1 MDALLARMKP
11 HVARCSSLVTQDS
24 SSREGVS
31 PSIPFMIPTSRGHTT
46 PSFAAQSVRAV
57 SRVDSFG
64 ESAPSSSGDST
75 PQTPELRGESNQV
88 QQTPGLRGELNHV
101 YETLELMSA
110 RRNFSRE
117 VQTHGRFEKFTGF
130 QCAVTQ
136 HRSFFGVPMAQLNF
150 FGVFRDVLN

>member
-31 PSIPFMIPTSRGHTT
+31 PSIPFTIPTSRGHTT

-75 PQTPELRGESNQV
+75 PQTPELRGESSHV
-88 QQTPGLRGELNHV
+88 QETPELRGESNHV

-110 RRNFSRE
+110 RR
-117 VQTHGRFEKFTGF
+117 KFF
-130 QCAVTQ
+130 QRGANPRT
-136 HRSFFGVPMAQLNF
+136 L
-150 FGVFRDVLN
+150 

>member
-75 PQTPELRGESNQV
+75 PQTPELRGESSHVQETPELRGESNQV

-110 RRNFSRE
+110 RR
-117 VQTHGRFEKFTGF
+117 KFF
-130 QCAVTQ
+130 QRGANPRT
-136 HRSFFGVPMAQLNF
+136 L
-150 FGVFRDVLN
+150 